1 MGDTEGF
8 LIATEVSNNS
18 PVAQSELCGHQHTP
32 KQYEPRSVAAIQL
45 PSTNRAGRYDAF
57 FILPYISPYRL
68 RIVQEQSDSNC
79 ASRSAFC
86 EQFVTLVNEH
96 VDVIRH
102 WIKSDEAHFEQTKY
116 AVLE

>member
-1 MGDTEGF
+1 LEGTEGF
-8 LIATEVSNNS
+8 LIATEVSNHT

-32 KQYEPRSVAAIQL
+32 KQYEPRSVAAIVAL
-45 PSTNRAGRYDAF
+45 NIPCRSLSW
-57 FILPYISPYRL
+57 ILHSALHFRPHKL
-68 RIVQEQSDSNC
+68 NIVQEQSDSDC

-86 EQFVTLVNEH
+86 EQFVILVKEH
-96 VDVIRH
+96 PDVIRH